1 MYNRIYLSRE
11 RRILAPQQI
20 REKSQKGSTLGVH
33 EQDDTSKG
41 LSTKE
46 LDDIINEL
54 RKWFVLLDIDKE

>member
-20 REKSQKGSTLGVH
+20 HEKSQKGSTLGVH

-46 LDDIINEL
+46 LDDTINEL
-54 RKWFVLLDIDKE
+54 RK